1 MITILVL
8 ECVWEDG
15 FDTILHSNAQR
26 ILRQAIIKGNLSPI
40 INDTAELAKNVSV
53 LKCEMKSKRE
63 AECKAVIRGFRIWNV
78 SFLHTVLTQS

>member
-1 MITILVL
+1 MITLTVL

-15 FDTILHSNAQR
+15 VDTILHLNAQL

-53 LKCEMKSKRE
+53 LKCEMKSKIE
-63 AECKAVIRGFRIWNV
+63 AECQAVIRGFRIWNV